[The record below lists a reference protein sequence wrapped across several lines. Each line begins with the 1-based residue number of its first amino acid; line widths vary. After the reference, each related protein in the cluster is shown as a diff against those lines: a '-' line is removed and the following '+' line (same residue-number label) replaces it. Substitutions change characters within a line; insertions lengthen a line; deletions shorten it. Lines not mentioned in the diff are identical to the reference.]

1 VNGGD
6 RPDAGLGRVRD
17 LYDGALDPAVQVRTL
32 AQGERLF
39 PVREVACGPTSSE
52 LPAHANPVRDLSFES
67 AGRGWRLEDVLALG
81 RVAGLL
87 ILKDGAIALERY
99 RLGIGADT
107 RWTSMSLAKTITAAL
122 VGAAIHDGFIAS
134 VDDPVGAHVREL
146 ARGAYAGVTIRQ
158 LLQMASGVAWD
169 ETYTLEGSDRRRML
183 DAQIAQRPGAI
194 LNLMARLPRRAPAG
208 TVWNYSTGET
218 FVAGALV
225 RAAAARPLADYLSE
239 KIWIPCGMQT
249 GAAWWLESPG
259 GVEIGGSGLHATLRD
274 YARFGLLL
282 LHDGVAGGARI
293 LPEGWVREA
302 GSPQRIGAET
312 VAYGYMTWP
321 LGDAR
326 PVNAGAFQAIGI
338 FGQHLYV
345 NPRERVVIVVAGAL
359 PRPSGAAPLAME
371 DFFAAATLALR

>member
-1 VNGGD
+1 
-6 RPDAGLGRVRD
+6 VRA
-17 LYDGALDPAVQVRTL
+17 LYDGALDPDVQVRTL

-39 PVREVACGPTSSE
+39 PTREVACGSRSSE
-52 LPAHANPVRDLSFES
+52 LPLHGKPVGELSFES
-67 AGRGWRLEDVLALG
+67 AGRGWTLDEVLVQG
-81 RVAGLL
+81 RIAGLL
-87 ILKDGAIALERY
+87 VLKDGAVALERY
-99 RLGIGADT
+99 RLGIDADT

-122 VGAAIHDGFIAS
+122 VGAAIHDGLIAG
-134 VDDPVGAHVREL
+134 VDERVCMHVREL
-146 ARGAYAGVTIRQ
+146 ARGAYADVTIRQ
-158 LLQMASGVAWD
+158 LLQMSSGIAWD
-169 ETYTLEGSDRRRML
+169 ETYTHEGSDRRRML
-183 DAQIAQRPGAI
+183 EAQIAQRPGAI
-194 LNLMARLPRRAPAG
+194 LQLMARLPRRAPAG

-239 KIWIPCGMQT
+239 KIWIPCGMQAP
-249 GAAWWLESPG
+249 AAWWLESPG

-274 YARFGLLL
+274 YGRFGLFL

-302 GSPQRIGAET
+302 GSAQQIGGET
-312 VAYGYMTWP
+312 VPYGYMTWP

-326 PVNAGAFQAIGI
+326 AVNAGAFQGIGI
-338 FGQHLYV
+338 FGQHLVV